1 MNVMKKLKMTAEVRG
16 GNIESIEQHL
26 RRRMLEQ
33 LDEQQ
38 GLADAE
44 IKGEQFVKTQQIYVT
59 NEDGERIAKTV
70 ERRLRKWF
78 WRNSDGNWFMELRY
92 GNKAIKLSGENTA
105 VEVGDK
111 GKLTTVI
118 ATLTDAVKAG
128 ELDKALAV
136 AKKERMAMLRKS

>member
-1 MNVMKKLKMTAEVRG
+1 MSAMKKLKMTAEVRG

-33 LDEQQ
+33 LDEQFE
-38 GLADAE
+38 LAEAE
-44 IKGEQFVKTQQIYVT
+44 LKGEQLIKTRQIYVT
-59 NEDGERIAKTV
+59 NEDGERVTKTE
-70 ERRLRKWF
+70 ERRLRKWY

-105 VEVGDK
+105 VEVGEK
-111 GKLTTVI
+111 AKLTTVI

-128 ELDKALAV
+128 ELDKAMAL
-136 AKKERMAMLRKS
+136 AKKERMATLRKS